1 MTGLKKTVRVSGR
14 LNIMDRPHHPDL
26 PHLRVSD
33 PERHD
38 AINILGSHFA
48 EGRLSLDEF
57 EQRSTQAA
65 NAVTKSELDTLFKD
79 LPPLSPGAHL
89 MPHYS
94 AAEIERARRDG
105 ARPKASI
112 LGMTAVGATAAAIVL
127 NPIWDASF
135 ALLLMIPA
143 IAILLYVAKVGPD
156 HWHTPSQRSMERR
169 RLKAIRVEQRLE
181 IEQRKAQRRTQRA
194 QLTDSAMKFATNSI
208 NKKLGDQR

>member
-1 MTGLKKTVRVSGR
+1 MTGLKRTVRVSGR
-14 LNIMDRPHHPDL
+14 LIIMDRPHHPDL

-33 PERHD
+33 PERQD
-38 AINILGSHFA
+38 AINVLGSHFA

-57 EQRSTQAA
+57 EQRSAQAA
-65 NAVTKSELDTLFKD
+65 SAVTKSELDTLFRD

-94 AAEIERARRDG
+94 AAEVERARRDG
-105 ARPKASI
+105 VRPKAAI

-127 NPIWDASF
+127 NPFWKASA
-135 ALLLMIPA
+135 ALLLVIAA

-156 HWHTPSQRSMERR
+156 HWHTPSPRSMERR
-169 RLKAIRVEQRLE
+169 RLKAIRMEQRLE